1 MAFHILAN
9 FLLSYQSFSYYFVE
23 FFLYYN
29 FNIQVECIYCE
40 CLLLYGSPF
49 QFHGGVVLYI
59 LILLCIITFFFH
71 YECFFGLF
79 RKSLPTLRSQRYFLL
94 FSSKHSL
101 STLSYLEMGNW
112 FFKIWCEV
120 GVQINSLP
128 YCYPAD
134 WASFIEKTISPFAL
148 HCPLACDKSGNCI
161 RRVFC
166 TCKWCFLVSS
176 YICTCL

>member
-29 FNIQVECIYCE
+29 FNIQVEYIYCE

-49 QFHGGVVLYI
+49 QFRGGAVLYI

-79 RKSLPTLRSQRYFLL
+79 RKSLPTPRSQRYFLL

-112 FFKIWCEV
+112 FFKIRCEV
-120 GVQINSLP
+120 KWQPTPVFLPGESQGQGSLVG
-128 YCYPAD
+128 CRL
-134 WASFIEKTISPFAL
+134 W
-148 HCPLACDKSGNCI
+148 
-161 RRVFC
+161 VC
-166 TCKWCFLVSS
+166 TESD
-176 YICTCL
+176 TTEAT